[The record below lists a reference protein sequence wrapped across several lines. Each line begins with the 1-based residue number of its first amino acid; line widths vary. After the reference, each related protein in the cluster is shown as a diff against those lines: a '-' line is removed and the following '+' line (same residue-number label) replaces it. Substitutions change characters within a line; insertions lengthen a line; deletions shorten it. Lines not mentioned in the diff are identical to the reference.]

1 MPHAI
6 AGPAEFR
13 EAFRFV
19 YDQVGRTPGGS
30 SSSKSGSSSSNP
42 FSILIGFLGGSS
54 QSKVAVKGTSLRE
67 DDSFPEA
74 DVKVLKG
81 LNQLLI
87 KYRVVFTD
95 AEERVGISS
104 SSSSSGSSSK

>member
-1 MPHAI
+1 
-6 AGPAEFR
+6 
-13 EAFRFV
+13 V

-30 SSSKSGSSSSNP
+30 SSSKAGSGGSNP
-42 FSILIGFLGGSS
+42 FSSLFGFLGGSS
-54 QSKVAVKGTSLRE
+54 QSKVAVKNTSRRE
-67 DDSFPEA
+67 DDSFPED

-81 LNQLLI
+81 LNKLLI

-104 SSSSSGSSSK
+104 SSSKRR

>member
-1 MPHAI
+1 MQI

-30 SSSKSGSSSSNP
+30 SSSSKAGSSSRNP
-42 FSILIGFLGGSS
+42 FSSLFGFLGGSS
-54 QSKVAVKGTSLRE
+54 QSKVAVKGASLRE
-67 DDSFPEA
+67 DDGFPEA

-104 SSSSSGSSSK
+104 SKRR